1 MYEYQE
7 VSNTALHNFPPTTGL
22 KSKKIIRNEN
32 QDKRKIFDPG
42 GIRTHDLRIR
52 TPSLNQLSYE
62 ACRLSHAVI
71 KIIISSRSSSR
82 TLKQS
87 D

>member
-1 MYEYQE
+1 MYECQE

-22 KSKKIIRNEN
+22 KSKEMRTKIKEKSLTPAGFEPTTSGLEPR
-32 QDKRKIFDPG
+32 FHPLPG
-42 GIRTHDLRIR
+42 
-52 TPSLNQLSYE
+52 
-62 ACRLSHAVI
+62 
-71 KIIISSRSSSR
+71 SSR